1 MASSD
6 DVTESG
12 VVQVQEDPYR
22 SFIYG
27 EGEKDTVWR
36 TGAPP
41 NYEVVNR
48 LFEEGRTNVWAPGSV
63 EEKVQR
69 LLKTWEMEIVHK
81 VRPQDFKLID
91 AEAFEHSVNGTPG
104 KRIEEVLLIG
114 SYNQFLQTSL
124 PEELRAYDPSKYTM
138 QEAQTTFLNAFPRGF
153 AVEILEVYSGP
164 PKVAYKFRHF
174 STFDGPF
181 QGHAPTGEL
190 VQLIGI
196 SIFTVDETTNK
207 VGKIEFF
214 YDPGELIG
222 DLLKGPL
229 LDGSAEASTT
239 TRSVSG
245 CPVLSKLQI

>member
-6 DVTESG
+6 VTTGADVHVPS
-12 VVQVQEDPYR
+12 DPYR
-22 SFIYG
+22 SFIDG
-27 EGEKDTVWR
+27 KGEKDTVWR
-36 TGAPP
+36 NGAPP
-41 NYEVVNR
+41 NYEVVNK
-48 LFEEGRTNVWAPGSV
+48 LFEQGRTHVWALGTP

-69 LLKTWEMEIVHK
+69 LLKTWEMELVHK
-81 VRPQDFKLID
+81 VRPQDYKLID
-91 AEAFEHSVNGTPG
+91 AQAFSHSVNGTPG
-104 KRIEEVLLIG
+104 KTLAEVQLIG

-124 PEELRAYDPSKYTM
+124 PEELRAYDPSKYTLE
-138 QEAQTTFLNAFPRGF
+138 EAQNTFLNAFPRGF

-181 QGHAPTGEL
+181 QGHAPTHEL

-196 SIFTVDETTNK
+196 SIFTVDESTNK
-207 VGKIEFF
+207 VGAVEFF

-229 LDGSAEASTT
+229 LDGSEAPKKSG
-239 TRSVSG
+239 SVSG
-245 CPVLSKLQI
+245 CPVLSKLHI